1 MPSLEHHDPER
12 VNLWE
17 RDERLDE
24 IYRRPGFMLRRA
36 HQIAVGIFA
45 EEGGEFDLTTTQ
57 HGVLTALRTFP
68 ALDQISLGRLLG
80 LDRSTIGTVVK
91 RLEARGLIRRGI
103 SKDDRRRRILDLT
116 VEGERLQGAVG
127 EAAAR
132 AQDRLLSAFTP
143 LEAAMLLGLLTK
155 LIEINNAETRV
166 PMRAEIRS

>member
-1 MPSLEHHDPER
+1 MPSPEHDDPER
-12 VNLWE
+12 VNRWE

-45 EEGGEFDLTTTQ
+45 EECGEFDLTTTQ
-57 HGVLTALRTFP
+57 HGVLTALRRFP

-91 RLEARGLIRRGI
+91 RLEERGLIERGV
-103 SKDDRRRRILDLT
+103 SGDKRRRVLNLT
-116 VEGERLQGAVG
+116 VEGERLQDAVG

-143 LEAAMLLGLLTK
+143 LEATMLLGLLTK

-166 PMRAEIRS
+166 PIRADIRS